1 MGNPGRQRGVAL
13 ISVLLITALVT
24 LIISDMLARQRLSV
38 ASSANQLQQ
47 QQLWQL
53 ALSGEAWAREQLRSD
68 LQTEDGLTRVHLGQG
83 WAKAAGEFDIED
95 GRIRIRLEDLG
106 ARFNLDRLRN
116 RNDDLNR
123 DRYQR
128 LLVQFGLPPHDP
140 ASLPAPIG
148 FDHKAQHF
156 ADSSELRRL
165 VAVDAPGWQRLQP
178 WVATTGKAA
187 LNVNTASAELLATLE
202 SLDSGIARTL
212 VQQRP
217 AKGYKSVQEFLD
229 QPQLQGRQV
238 NGAGLAVS
246 SHNFRATL
254 DVALGERRLRLVS
267 DLRTGNDG
275 LVQVLRRQL
284 VAPDHPLS
292 E

>member
-1 MGNPGRQRGVAL
+1 MRNRRPQQGVAL

-24 LIISDMLARQRLSV
+24 LIISGMLARQRLSV

-53 ALSGEAWAREQLRSD
+53 ALSGEAWAREQVRRD
-68 LQTEDGLTRVHLGQG
+68 LNTDDGKLRVHLGQH
-83 WAKAAGEFDIED
+83 WAKSAGEFEIED

-116 RNDDLNR
+116 HNDDLNR
-123 DRYQR
+123 ARYQR
-128 LLVQFGLPPHDP
+128 LLAQLGLTPHDP
-140 ASLPAPIG
+140 ASLPATPG
-148 FDHKAQHF
+148 YDHKLQPF
-156 ADSSELRRL
+156 ADSSDLRRL
-165 VAVDAPGWQRLQP
+165 LALDAAGWQRLQP
-178 WVATTGKAA
+178 WVATTANA
-187 LNVNTASAELLATLE
+187 SLNVNTASAELLATLE
-202 SLDSGIARTL
+202 SLDSNIARSL

-217 AKGYKSVQEFLD
+217 ANGYKSVQAFLE
-229 QPQLQGRQV
+229 QPLLQGLQV

-267 DLRTGNDG
+267 DLRTNSDG
-275 LVQVLRRQL
+275 QVQVLRRQL
-284 VAPDHPLS
+284 VAPDRPLS